1 MVYKDTVDYQ
11 PIPSQLISRIHY
23 LIFLWNPKG
32 FIFPV
37 PLLIFFQNLYIL
49 PWLKKSFKFMVLIKI
64 IGKFICGSKNWIC
77 SLLLMPPNQTQTLAQ
92 SFIIT
97 LQAQQNYP
105 FLLKVVFWK
114 SIFSPAEKRGGGG
127 VGGIVGFMQ
136 LKKIP
141 KLNLRG
147 YCPQFW

>member
-1 MVYKDTVDYQ
+1 MVYKHTVNYH

-37 PLLIFFQNLYIL
+37 PFLIFFQNLYIL

-77 SLLLMPPNQTQTLAQ
+77 LFLLMAPNQTQTLPQ
-92 SFIIT
+92 SSIIT
-97 LQAQQNYP
+97 IQAKGN
-105 FLLKVVFWK
+105 FLKIYFFPSRK
-114 SIFSPAEKRGGGG
+114 AGGGG
-127 VGGIVGFMQ
+127 GGGRAGLWGLCSWKNYQ
-136 LKKIP
+136 
-141 KLNLRG
+141 N
-147 YCPQFW
+147 